1 MIGLTTITTKGQVTI
16 PEPVRLALGINVGDK
31 VAFGPVIS
39 KGRQVMIKIIPSQIV
54 EELAGV
60 LKPSIYEQNYHK
72 VRAKTGKLLGKKYQ
86 VK

>member
-1 MIGLTTITTKGQVTI
+1 
-16 PEPVRLALGINVGDK
+16 
-31 VAFGPVIS
+31 
-39 KGRQVMIKIIPSQIV
+39 MIKIIPSQIV